1 MSSNSYFLIPD
12 YQDICGPLSEFDPHA
27 VLREINDDLNSVINK
42 AFAFVETGSIGNEL
56 PFMLPHT
63 FNYISTEL
71 SSRGVVL
78 HGNQTMVY
86 GAAIQDVGKA
96 FMTAVSTSPHW
107 FTRYGKFV
115 AARYSTNRPGAAEFI
130 LDYSQVKFPQYE
142 TAEAYEATSPKLLTV
157 IEMLIGSLGGRL

>member
-1 MSSNSYFLIPD
+1 MSSSSYFLIPD

-27 VLREINDDLNSVINK
+27 VLREINDDLNGVINK
-42 AFAFVETGSIGNEL
+42 AFAFVETGSIGEDL
-56 PFMLPHT
+56 PFMLPNT
-63 FNYISTEL
+63 FQYIATEL
-71 SSRGVVL
+71 STRGIVL
-78 HGNQTMVY
+78 EGNQTLVY

-115 AARYSTNRPGAAEFI
+115 GARYSLNRPGGVEFL
-130 LDYSQVKFPQYE
+130 LDYAQVKFPQFE
-142 TAEAYEATSPKLLTV
+142 SAEAYNTMSPKLLTV